1 MTDEQWRS
9 SMALGHAART
19 RGRLEEALAHYESAR
34 SLAPDNAETVSA
46 VGIML
51 LHLDRRDEAGAL
63 LARAIEI
70 DPAHPAARLSLAEL
84 HARQGDV
91 PSAIRIVEALAAE
104 APQHWWIWEKLGDF
118 EAMAG
123 RFPEAAAHFGRAV
136 ERKQND
142 PSLLYKWSRATFD
155 AGATAQAKLILDRA
169 QRLAPGHEAILGLFA
184 EIHERGAD
192 WDSLAQTAESW
203 LRLRPHAS
211 LPWMFAARAQWETGR
226 LAQAMQSY
234 QTFLDRGGKTATN
247 LATFG
252 RLCLAALAYDKAAA
266 ALDEAERLDAAC
278 AHMLS
283 AKAALSMFRGDLEDA
298 QVYAR
303 RAIGVDPRDAAA
315 FKVLVQ
321 VAGEGLTE
329 DEQAQLR
336 HLAEDDSVRAE
347 DRISASFALAD
358 SLDAQDR
365 TADAFA
371 AYEQANRF
379 SAERAER
386 EGIRYDRLVRE
397 RQIDEIISRFAAAP
411 PPGQEGA
418 GPTPIFIVG
427 MPRSGTTLIE
437 SIIGAHSQVFACGE
451 RQAMRPVMQEF
462 MALAPARGIR
472 DVPET
477 TLRRWREVYWREL
490 PDLGGAIAI
499 TDKNP
504 WNFDALGVI
513 FELFPHARVIH
524 VRRDPVETGLS
535 IFRHEFPKL
544 AAFTNRLEDIGH
556 YDGEYARLMAHWEG
570 VLQDRCMTIRYED
583 VVADLEG
590 AVSRLLDYCG
600 LPWEA
605 GCLDFSASRRI
616 ISTMSTVQARQPL
629 SAFTGRTRRYLPHLS
644 PLVSALRAAG
654 VDVRSDASPFDRRS

>member
-19 RGRLEEALAHYESAR
+19 EGRLEEALAHYERAR
-34 SLAPDNAETVSA
+34 ALAPDNAETVGA

-51 LHLDRRDEAGAL
+51 LHLDRRDEAAAL
-63 LARAIEI
+63 LKRAVEI
-70 DPAHPAARLSLAEL
+70 DPSHPAARLSLAEL
-84 HARQGDV
+84 HVRQGDV
-91 PSAIRIVEALAAE
+91 PGAIRGVEALAAQS
-104 APQHWWIWEKLGDF
+104 PHHWWIWEKLGDF

-123 RFPEAAAHFGRAV
+123 RFPDAATHFGRAAGLK
-136 ERKQND
+136 END
-142 PSLLYKWSRATFD
+142 PSLLYKWSRAAFD
-155 AGATAQAKLILDRA
+155 AGALAEAKLILDRA
-169 QRLAPGHEAILGLFA
+169 ARLAPGHEAILGLYA

-192 WDSLAQTAESW
+192 WDGLARTAESW
-203 LRLRPHAS
+203 LRIHPHAS
-211 LPWMFAARAQWETGR
+211 APWMFAARAQWETGHLTR
-226 LAQAMQSY
+226 AMQTY

-266 ALDEAERLDAAC
+266 ALDQAEGLDADC

-283 AKAALSMFRGDLEDA
+283 AQAALSMFRGDLDDA
-298 QVYAR
+298 QAYAR
-303 RAIGVDPRDAAA
+303 RAITVDPKDAAA

-321 VAGEGLTE
+321 VGSGRLTE
-329 DEQAQLR
+329 DEQAGLR
-336 HLAEDDSVRAE
+336 RLSEDDDLRIE

-358 SLDAQDR
+358 CLDAQDR

-371 AYEQANRF
+371 AYEQANRL
-379 SAERAER
+379 SAQRAER
-386 EGIRYDRLVRE
+386 EGIRYDSLVRE
-397 RQIDEIISRFAAAP
+397 RQIDELMSRFADAP
-411 PPGQEGA
+411 PPGQVGA
-418 GPTPIFIVG
+418 GPVPIFIVG

-437 SIIGAHSQVFACGE
+437 SIVGAHSQVFACGE

-462 MALAPARGIR
+462 MSLSPPRGMR
-472 DVPET
+472 GVPET
-477 TLRRWREVYWREL
+477 TLRRWREAYWREL
-490 PDLGGAIAI
+490 PDLGGATAV

-556 YDGEYARLMAHWEG
+556 YDGEYARLMAHWQR
-570 VLQDRCMTIRYED
+570 VLPDRFLTVQYED
-583 VVADLEG
+583 VVADLDG
-590 AVSRLLDYCG
+590 AVSRLLQYCG

-616 ISTMSTVQARQPL
+616 ISTMSTVQARQPV
-629 SAFTGRTRRYLPHLS
+629 SAFVGRRRRYLPHLS
-644 PLVSALRAAG
+644 PLVFALRDAG
-654 VDVRSDASPFDRRS
+654 VDVHSDASPSDRRS